1 MCPNNGT
8 DEQRD
13 AAPGKGRPRRGTT
26 TPMRIPEHGDC
37 TMPIDRVGHLPNNTS
52 HTQQCPSMKST
63 PAVLPTVGTT
73 VAPSSISL
81 PRFNGGGG
89 NLGGPWSW
97 GSQRSHQAMPFYPRV
112 QEDPSPRLPCRHTRG
127 GCNGPQG

>member
-63 PAVLPTVGTT
+63 PGGT
-73 VAPSSISL
+73 PYGWH
-81 PRFNGGGG
+81 NGGA
-89 NLGGPWSW
+89 LIDLS
-97 GSQRSHQAMPFYPRV
+97 
-112 QEDPSPRLPCRHTRG
+112 PSI
-127 GCNGPQG
+127 